1 MHNCVHIGLHH
12 ELSSLYLLPL
22 FLLLV
27 LYPCLT
33 EFLLVSSRFAPTSF
47 SSSLTTH
54 SSSLLCWTSNL
65 CPVLLPSPIEESGLH
80 ALWGKAAHLKWLN
93 SPKKKAQN
101 AANNSKYCTVWT
113 IQFSKVYFP
122 PVKHL
127 KYIVPQENGLID

>member
-1 MHNCVHIGLHH
+1 MHDCVHIGLHH

-33 EFLLVSSRFAPTSF
+33 EFLLVSSRFTPTSF

-80 ALWGKAAHLKWLN
+80 ALWGKAAHVKWLY
-93 SPKKKAQN
+93 SQKKKSTKCCQQFQILYCLDYTVYQSVCSTCKA
-101 AANNSKYCTVWT
+101 SKIYC
-113 IQFSKVYFP
+113 P
-122 PVKHL
+122 PGKWA
-127 KYIVPQENGLID
+127 Y